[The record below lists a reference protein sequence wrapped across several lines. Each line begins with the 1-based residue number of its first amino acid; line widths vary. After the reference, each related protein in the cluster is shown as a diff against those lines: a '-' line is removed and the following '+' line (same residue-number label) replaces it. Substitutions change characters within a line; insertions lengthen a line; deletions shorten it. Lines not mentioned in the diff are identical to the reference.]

1 MIVVRDRLYQRMKS
15 DPSADTSQ
23 TYKKVRNMVVSMTRN
38 AKRAFEKKQSQNQ
51 RSKPQ
56 FSNTQMQN
64 RNSSFRKQY

>member
-15 DPSADTSQ
+15 NPSADTSQ

-38 AKRAFEKKQSQNQ
+38 AKRAFEKKQSQND
-51 RSKPQ
+51 RHPQ

>member
-38 AKRAFEKKQSQNQ
+38 AKRAFEKKQSQNH
-51 RSKPQ
+51 RNQ

-64 RNSSFRKQY
+64 RNSSLKKQY